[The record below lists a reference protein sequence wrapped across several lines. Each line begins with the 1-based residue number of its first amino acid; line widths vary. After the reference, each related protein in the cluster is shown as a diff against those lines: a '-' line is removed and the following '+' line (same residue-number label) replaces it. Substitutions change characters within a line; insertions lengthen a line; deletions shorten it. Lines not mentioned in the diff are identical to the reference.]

1 METLKEIVDHSTVSF
16 AAVPAFR
23 GRLENGYRVITFS
36 ELPALL
42 GRVQSHLLSLG
53 LVRGDRVVIMAE
65 NRPEWPIAYLAV
77 TTLGGIVVPIDAVL
91 KPEEVAALL
100 ADCRPKFALV
110 SQKISAAHQGTFA
123 GLHLILMERI
133 FDLPAAAAPERPV
146 LSGDDPASIVYTS
159 GTTGSPKGIVLTHR
173 NFCSNADS
181 VASLFKITTSD
192 NMLSV
197 LPLSHTFEMTAGF
210 LAPFSRGCCVTYADS
225 LKSNILLKIMQE
237 TGITI
242 MCGVPLL
249 YQIFYEGILRQAE
262 ESGKRRLFELLFKLS
277 AFFNDSIGI
286 NLGRIIFGMVH
297 RKFGGKVRFFA
308 SGGAAISP
316 ELVRNF
322 SLMGFTIL
330 QGYGLTETAPIA
342 TVNTFAANRLGSVGK
357 PIPGV
362 QVRIDGKEGPGEILI
377 SGPNVMKGYYNRPD
391 LTREVLAG
399 NWLKTG
405 DVGYYDQDGFLF
417 ITGRV
422 KEIIVT
428 GSGINV
434 YPEEL
439 ENRLNKLP
447 GVLESCVIG
456 QKIREGIRK
465 ETELVVGVVVP
476 KEEISDD
483 EIRRQVNELNKQLAE
498 FKRIAR
504 LIIRRRELPKTRL
517 MKIKRLEIKKELADE

>member
-1 METLKEIVDHSTVSF
+1 METLKEIVDHSIASF
-16 AAVPAFR
+16 SGFPAFR
-23 GRLENGYRVITFS
+23 GRLETGYRVIAFS
-36 ELPALL
+36 DLPELL
-42 GRVQSHLLSLG
+42 GRIQAQLLSLG
-53 LVRGDRVVIMAE
+53 LAPGDRVAIMAE
-65 NRPEWPIAYLAV
+65 NRPEWALAYLAV
-77 TTLGGIVVPIDAVL
+77 TTIGGVAVPIDAVL

-100 ADCRPKFALV
+100 ADCRPKFAFV
-110 SQKISAAHQGTFA
+110 SQKISTTHQGSFA
-123 GLHLILMERI
+123 GLHLVLMERL
-133 FDLPAAAAPERPV
+133 FDLPAAAAPA
-146 LSGDDPASIVYTS
+146 SSAIAGDDIASIVYTS

-173 NFCSNADS
+173 NFASNADS
-181 VASLFKITTSD
+181 VASLFKITTTD

-197 LPLSHTFEMTAGF
+197 LPLSHTFETTAGF

-225 LKSNILLKIMQE
+225 LKSNVLLKIMQD

-249 YQIFYEGILRQAE
+249 YQIFYEGIVRQAE

-277 AFFNDSIGI
+277 TFFNDSIGI
-286 NLGRIIFGMVH
+286 NLGRFLFGMVH
-297 RKFGGKVRFFA
+297 RKFGGKIRFFA
-308 SGGAAISP
+308 SGGAAISAD
-316 ELVRNF
+316 LVRNF

-342 TVNTFAANRLGSVGK
+342 TVNTQAANRLGSVGK
-357 PIPGV
+357 SIPGV
-362 QVRIDGKEGPGEILI
+362 QVKIEGEDGAGEILI

-391 LTREVLAG
+391 LTREVMAG

-405 DVGYYDQDGFLF
+405 DVGYYDPDGFLF

-439 ENRLNKLP
+439 EARLNKLP

-465 ETELVVGVVVP
+465 ETERVVGVVVP
-476 KEEISDD
+476 KEEVPD
-483 EIRRQVNELNKQLAE
+483 EVVRRQVNELNKQLAE
-498 FKRIAR
+498 FKRIAH
-504 LIIRRRELPKTRL
+504 LVIRRRELPKTRI
-517 MKIKRLEIKKELADE
+517 MKIKRLEVKKELADE